1 MTASAKTRYHESGHA
16 LAAHRLGMLHEIGV
30 VLNSDLDAYVC
41 VVEEDDGTRCWAA
54 KRIAIK
60 LAGPIGR
67 ILQQGE
73 PLHWDTLRLTPEYA
87 RDFEEAKEIA
97 LRAVGLNP
105 PAGQDD
111 EADILMN
118 EACNL
123 TSQYVSSGLDILA
136 NLTEAMAHV
145 NHFTAVQIAA
155 VIETESS
162 PLRDSRNRL
171 NCSAVI

>member
-87 RDFEEAKEIA
+87 RDFEEAKEMA
-97 LRAVGLNP
+97 LRAV
-105 PAGQDD
+105 A
-111 EADILMN
+111 IL
-118 EACNL
+118 
-123 TSQYVSSGLDILA
+123 I
-136 NLTEAMAHV
+136 EAMA
-145 NHFTAVQIAA
+145 A
-155 VIETESS
+155 
-162 PLRDSRNRL
+162 DMRL
-171 NCSAVI
+171 GLVAPVVEAEPQRKDR